1 MTADEVRGVVFQK
14 VAIGGYKQSD
24 VDLFLDE
31 VAVCIES
38 MTAKIR
44 ALEKAKFEAGSQLYT
59 SGISSS
65 TIYFSAFNPKVNVGQ
80 SS

>member
-38 MTAKIR
+38 MTAKKS
-44 ALEKAKFEAGSQLYT
+44 ALWKKAK
-59 SGISSS
+59 I
-65 TIYFSAFNPKVNVGQ
+65 
-80 SS
+80 